1 MSDEKLRFISRLFV
15 SGRRELLVYL
25 SRKVGREDASDL
37 LQETFVRVLRHGRF
51 DSVADPQS
59 LLKRIAV
66 NLARDHARRRRTE
79 AKVIDVGAPP
89 ESAVSTDHP
98 PDARLEA
105 EEKWRLLCE
114 AVDGLPPRCREV
126 FLLFMTEGLDL
137 GEIAARL
144 GISRNMAQKHMRLA
158 MARCW
163 TAVE

>member
-1 MSDEKLRFISRLFV
+1 MSNEKSRFVDRLF
-15 SGRRELLVYL
+15 SNGRRELFAYL

-37 LQETFVRVLRHGRF
+37 LQDTFVRVLRHGQF
-51 DSVADPQS
+51 DTVDDPQS

-66 NLARDHARRRRTE
+66 NLTRDHARRRRTE
-79 AKVIDVGAPP
+79 ARVIDA
-89 ESAVSTDHP
+89 EAELDLAASTDHR

-126 FLLFMTEGLDL
+126 FLLFMTEGRDL
-137 GEIAARL
+137 GEIAVRL

-163 TAVE
+163 AAVE

>member
-1 MSDEKLRFISRLFV
+1 MSDEKTRFISRLFV

-25 SRKVGREDASDL
+25 SRKVGHENASDL

-79 AKVIDVGAPP
+79 ARVIDVEAT
-89 ESAVSTDHP
+89 SDLAVSTDHP
-98 PDARLEA
+98 ADARLEA
-105 EEKWRLLCE
+105 QEKWRLLCE

-163 TAVE
+163 AAVE